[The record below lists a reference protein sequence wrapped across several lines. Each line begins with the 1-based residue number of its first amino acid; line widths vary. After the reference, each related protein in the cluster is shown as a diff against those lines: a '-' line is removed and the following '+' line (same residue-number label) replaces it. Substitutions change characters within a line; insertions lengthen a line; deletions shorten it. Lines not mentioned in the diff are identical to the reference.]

1 MTGTPLP
8 FQPPLPPGPPPAH
21 AANLRLLKDQEDLP
35 SDLEALLKEQQEA
48 AAAAEGGAG
57 SAAAP
62 PPVPVPAHLQAVG
75 DAQWIECDVRA
86 LDYSLLGKFGVVM
99 VDPPWEEV
107 TETPTPK
114 PLTAMLW
121 DFEWEIAHAAVSRRP
136 PISLSG
142 IVARTGGYT
151 CDAKVW
157 DLCIVQGAFSVA
169 PCHPKVAIRNFS
181 IAV

>member
-107 TETPTPK
+107 NRNPYPETPYGDV
-114 PLTAMLW
+114 MGFRVG
-121 DFEWEIAHAAVSRRP
+121 DRSRRRFATPADFLVRDCSPDRGLHVRRESVGFVHRSRSIFCRPVP
-136 PISLSG
+136 P
-142 IVARTGGYT
+142 
-151 CDAKVW
+151 
-157 DLCIVQGAFSVA
+157 
-169 PCHPKVAIRNFS
+169 
-181 IAV
+181 